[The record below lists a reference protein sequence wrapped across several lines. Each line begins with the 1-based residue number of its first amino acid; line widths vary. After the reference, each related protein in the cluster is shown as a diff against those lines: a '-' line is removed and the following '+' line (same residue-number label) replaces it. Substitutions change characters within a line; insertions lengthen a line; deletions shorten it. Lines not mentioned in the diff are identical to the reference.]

1 MEVRHLP
8 YAVDPASNRQDFYE
22 NYWKKVGLELLCAH
36 LKPEGKTLLDYGCGR
51 GEALQLAG
59 QLGFVATARSN
70 SFRQVIQSQFWSRAA
85 RANWM

>member
-59 QLGFVATARSN
+59 QLGFVATGTDADP
-70 SFRQVIQSQFWSRAA
+70 
-85 RANWM
+85 